1 VVFASP
7 DMVSHAIEELDCR
20 VVEGKILA
28 VQRATEGKACYGRES
43 SGGGS
48 DTGGLRD
55 GGFVVGPQHPHQQA
69 GPAPPQHQPHQQQQ
83 PVSAQHQH
91 HPPPLLRHHH
101 HRSSST
107 GSALPP
113 HLPAPTQQQ
122 ALQQQPSGAGADSAP
137 LPSSLPSAFAAH
149 CRISSAGAPA
159 GPVSL
164 GPAPPP
170 AAPAPADSSSVLGG
184 PRPPPA
190 GPPLGS
196 SGASGSSGGSGSMQH
211 SSGPSSAKQYD
222 INELYIGDLPLTWD
236 EDAVRRL
243 LGRFGR
249 IKYFTLRNG
258 RDK

>member
-1 VVFASP
+1 
-7 DMVSHAIEELDCR
+7 MVSHAIEELDCR

-55 GGFVVGPQHPHQQA
+55 GGSVGPQHQHQP
-69 GPAPPQHQPHQQQQ
+69 GPAALQPHQQQ
-83 PVSAQHQH
+83 PAPAQHQH
-91 HPPPLLRHHH
+91 HPPPLLRHHHH

-113 HLPAPTQQQ
+113 HLPAPTQQ
-122 ALQQQPSGAGADSAP
+122 LQQLSVGAGGAESGS
-137 LPSSLPSAFAAH
+137 LPSSLPSAFVSH

-159 GPVSL
+159 GPSSM

-170 AAPAPADSSSVLGG
+170 APAAAPPADSSVLG

-190 GPPLGS
+190 GPLGS
-196 SGASGSSGGSGSMQH
+196 SAASGSSGGGGGSMQH